1 MSNVHLKIDVE
12 FEDCSE
18 EVIDNVDKSLTLIKR
33 AFAHA
38 VEESEAKLR
47 VTRRTTENGEFMKVE
62 EATEHDGSAD
72 ALQSLKREINFL
84 QQLLLDADEVARQ
97 RGDEF
102 GLCDAMNNGGQPY
115 PSASNAE
122 LLQKLKDQG
131 RKPMLFLKDLEG

>member
-18 EVIDNVDKSLTLIKR
+18 EVIENVDKSLTLIKR

-38 VEESEAKLR
+38 VEESEAKFR
-47 VTRRTTENGEFMKVE
+47 VTRRTTENCEYVKVE
-62 EATEHDGSAD
+62 ETSFVETEAKIQE
-72 ALQSLKREINFL
+72 LQREINFL

-97 RGDEF
+97 RGDEC

-115 PSASNAE
+115 PSASSAE

-131 RKPMLFLKDLEG
+131 RKPMLFLKDLGG

>member
-1 MSNVHLKIDVE
+1 MLDLRGKMPKVHLKIDVK

-18 EVIDNVDKSLTLIKR
+18 EIIEKIEETS
-33 AFAHA
+33 F
-38 VEESEAKLR
+38 VETEAKIQ
-47 VTRRTTENGEFMKVE
+47 E
-62 EATEHDGSAD
+62 
-72 ALQSLKREINFL
+72 LQREINFL

-115 PSASNAE
+115 PSASSAE